1 MLIKQYNKG
10 KREFIVGLD
19 INEFDEFL
27 NKFYGNLIFRGKKKY
42 SIKFV
47 DFIFLKLKKKFKA
60 DPLIKLYFIIN
71 NLTPLFNLSQKKVG
85 RKKFQYIPSLAI
97 GKRRYFLILD
107 WLIRKQKN
115 KTNILGLNVKD
126 ISSKL
131 IDANYN
137 KGELIRLKRDFYKVA
152 LTNKYLLLK
161 RKKKK

>member
-1 MLIKQYNKG
+1 
-10 KREFIVGLD
+10 
-19 INEFDEFL
+19 
-27 NKFYGNLIFRGKKKY
+27 
-42 SIKFV
+42 
-47 DFIFLKLKKKFKA
+47 
-60 DPLIKLYFIIN
+60 
-71 NLTPLFNLSQKKVG
+71 
-85 RKKFQYIPSLAI
+85 
-97 GKRRYFLILD
+97 LILD

-161 RKKKK
+161 RKKKVNLN